1 MARSLPRIWRVLLVA
16 LGVVAPGIGPARAD
30 VELPVQYL
38 VERDPFR
45 AVAPGQSL
53 SFELYGDQACGTGP
67 VHTERLV
74 VGQPGV
80 SAERVELEA
89 GQQQTRGTPGAV
101 RLVTTLRPPPLEVAL
116 YLKGTGPG
124 IVPVDGEGCQAQ
136 LSALTPPG
144 PGGGTEPVA
153 ANASQWALLAA
164 ERALGSPDPPGPQGS
179 PGPQVPQGPGSPAGP
194 GGGAQGSSTGAG
206 FAFKGEWV
214 SSTDHT
220 ANDVVTYEGE

>member
-45 AVAPGQSL
+45 AIAPGQSL
-53 SFELYGDQACGTGP
+53 SFELYGDQACGTEP

-89 GQQQTRGTPGAV
+89 GQQQTRVTPGAV
-101 RLVTTLRPPPLEVAL
+101 RLVTTLRPPPLEGVL
-116 YLKGTGPG
+116 YLKVTGQG
-124 IVPVDGEGCQAQ
+124 IVPVDGEVCQAQ
-136 LSALTPPG
+136 LSALTLQG
-144 PGGGTEPVA
+144 PGGVSG
-153 ANASQWALLAA
+153 SQ
-164 ERALGSPDPPGPQGS
+164 GPQG
-179 PGPQVPQGPGSPAGP
+179 PQGAVES
-194 GGGAQGSSTGAG
+194 
-206 FAFKGEWV
+206 
-214 SSTDHT
+214 
-220 ANDVVTYEGE
+220 